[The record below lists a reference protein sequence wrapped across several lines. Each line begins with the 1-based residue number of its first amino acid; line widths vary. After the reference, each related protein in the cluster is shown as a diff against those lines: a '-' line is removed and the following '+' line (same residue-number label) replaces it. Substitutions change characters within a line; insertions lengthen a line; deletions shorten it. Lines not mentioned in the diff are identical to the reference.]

1 MKLLSPLVLVSVFY
15 VTSGQFLPLPPQPT
29 PHLPVSSL
37 CHSVRCPHGQHCRVV
52 QSCPHCQPQP
62 VCVSCVPRGV
72 DAVCHR
78 HHFLNAMLHGDHFN
92 HYTVKKTNDVSS
104 FVKNTND
111 VSSFVKKTNDVSSF
125 VKKTNDVSSFAKNTN
140 DVSSFAK
147 NTNDV
152 SSFFKNT
159 NDVSSFFKNT
169 NDVSSFVKKTNDVSS
184 FVKFLT
190 ARRCI
195 PHIPHDC
202 AFDSVCVADG
212 PSLAH
217 GECCYNRVPP
227 GFPIITQHPQCI
239 PNRCLPFCPLG
250 QTCQRVTICP
260 FVPPCY
266 EEYQCR
272 PIFGTLQ
279 LGAAAALTLGN
290 E

>member
-1 MKLLSPLVLVSVFY
+1 MNLLSPLVLVSVFF
-15 VTSGQFLPLPPQPT
+15 VISGQFLPLPPQPT

-78 HHFLNAMLHGDHFN
+78 HHFLDAVLHGDHFN
-92 HYTVKKTNDVSS
+92 HQ
-104 FVKNTND
+104 
-111 VSSFVKKTNDVSSF
+111 
-125 VKKTNDVSSFAKNTN
+125 
-140 DVSSFAK
+140 
-147 NTNDV
+147 
-152 SSFFKNT
+152 
-159 NDVSSFFKNT
+159 
-169 NDVSSFVKKTNDVSS
+169 
-184 FVKFLT
+184 FLT
-190 ARRCI
+190 ARRCT

-202 AFDSVCVADG
+202 PFDSVCVADG
-212 PSLAH
+212 PGLAH

-227 GFPIITQHPQCI
+227 GFPIITPHPQCI

-260 FVPPCY
+260 FVPPCF

-272 PIFGTLQ
+272 PIFGPLQ